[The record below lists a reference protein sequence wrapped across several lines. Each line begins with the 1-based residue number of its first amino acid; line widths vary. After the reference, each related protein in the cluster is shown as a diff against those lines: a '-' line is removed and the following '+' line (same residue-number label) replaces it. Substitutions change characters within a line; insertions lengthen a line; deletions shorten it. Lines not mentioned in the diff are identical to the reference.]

1 MPHHYE
7 TVPDKELSNAERVEL
22 SRPSSRLDVID
33 RDRDRTLRLSR
44 RNITKDA
51 SYSLTDIFSAVP
63 PIKKKKTLQCR
74 TRSLSSSRSLLDFSE
89 AKVLVP
95 DTQETTVPSTQPDEV
110 HALDHLDPH
119 PPARVPDAHLTPLAT
134 PATNALGLS
143 QVSNDSIEGYQGT
156 PPDATVSAT
165 STQISNSTI
174 EGYPG
179 TQEDAFPP
187 CAQIP
192 RAQSVAASPST
203 SPRPPTPAHSPGL
216 YNGIYGEPAAPP
228 VDPSTA
234 HPLHANTAGRPDI
247 DWLPTQEDGPV
258 REYFKLFDVDFN
270 DDSDVATQ
278 YKMNNAIILSLNN
291 VIRNCEKSSEA
302 YSSDIL
308 LGFLLNSIFKAYEA
322 GSMMMGWDKNA
333 VARQVSFHANQT
345 EVFQSRVTN
354 RFDPLGNHADKFGS
368 YHSSTVPPYSNK
380 VLQRSRAVR
389 LFHDEDG
396 VSVLGYDDDAIMSDD
411 GSNGTEV
418 SDVLMERAKE
428 GLKDSIHAAPAAP
441 VVALES
447 LSQASSLP
455 MEADFAEWVHA
466 ELRAIK
472 SFVGMP
478 GKDKGKGRQVSTPTP
493 SPAPPPPIRPASSTP
508 YVYVPHVPI
517 SRGDLQP
524 VPRTMSPSVRPD
536 SPNYLPPLP
545 APLPRIHDS
554 SAFLALPPGPPDVT
568 EFTPALTKNQKKAAK
583 RAEKKKTMAETVV
596 AALEADPARVPTAPK
611 SSKPAHAPGS
621 KTTNPIITPQYATP
635 SAGPSKPQELSV
647 VARFHTKITQEG
659 IHKLPPR
666 IFKERIDAFFKGRV
680 GTGKLRLSTAHWNG
694 AGNLVLNFPPSTDA
708 SLIFNKEDDLKSAMK
723 LPGPATFQRNT
734 SWKKVMI
741 NGVCTGMNRDGTGS
755 VYSAARLT
763 EELRDAH
770 SIFRTMKFTQELR
783 FLATREVLTS
793 SEHRS
798 VLICFEDHT
807 GSVWQSL
814 RSTHFNMFAK
824 PVSFREFNDKQVLRV
839 CLKCHSYDHE
849 GATCKATTLCSICS
863 GAHPDS
869 QHKKHCNRKQD
880 SCKGTV
886 AAAAV
891 THAKTCG
898 ACKRLNDKNV
908 RWDHAFDAQDCPSK
922 TGYRIPAYRV
932 MRSHAPSHMI
942 PSHPAVPNADEP
954 SASTIFGP
962 AAPADD
968 TVMTNTGPGEA
979 TTAVAE

>member
-7 TVPDKELSNAERVEL
+7 TVPDKELSNAERVER
-22 SRPSSRLDVID
+22 SRPSSRLDVLDCD
-33 RDRDRTLRLSR
+33 RERTLRLSK
-44 RNITKDA
+44 RNESKSA
-51 SYSLTDIFSAVP
+51 NYSLSDIFSAVSP
-63 PIKKKKTLQCR
+63 PRKKKTLQRR
-74 TRSLSSSRSLLDFSE
+74 TRSLSSARSLVSSPVG
-89 AKVLVP
+89 KVLVL
-95 DTQETTVPSTQPDEV
+95 DTQETTVPSTQPEEDQT
-110 HALDHLDPH
+110 LDHLDPH
-119 PPARVPDAHLTPLAT
+119 PPSRVVDDVHVTPRAT
-134 PATNALGLS
+134 PTANALGLS

-156 PPDATVSAT
+156 PPDATGSAT

-187 CAQIP
+187 CAQVP
-192 RAQSVAASPST
+192 RAQSLAASPVT
-203 SPRPPTPAHSPGL
+203 SPLSPSPALVPGL
-216 YNGIYGEPAAPP
+216 FNGIYGEPAAPP

-234 HPLHANTAGRPDI
+234 HPLHANTAGQPDI

-270 DDSDVATQ
+270 DDSDAATQ

-322 GSMMMGWDKNA
+322 GSMMMSWDKNA

-345 EVFQSRVTN
+345 EVFQSRATQ
-354 RFDPLGNHADKFGS
+354 RFDPLGNHADEFGS
-368 YHSSTVPPYSNK
+368 YHSSTVPPYSDK

-396 VSVLGYDDDAIMSDD
+396 VSVLGYDDDAAMSDD

-418 SDVLMERAKE
+418 SDVVMERAKE
-428 GLKDSIHAAPAAP
+428 GLKDSIHAATAP
-441 VVALES
+441 VPLIP

-455 MEADFAEWVHA
+455 LENDFCEMILRRVQALEAAQG
-466 ELRAIK
+466 I
-472 SFVGMP
+472 G
-478 GKDKGKGRQVSTPTP
+478 KGKGRQVPAPTP
-493 SPAPPPPIRPASSTP
+493 APKPPARLPTRVPLHAIPSPLPLIRDGVPQPIYPPPPARS
-508 YVYVPHVPI
+508 
-517 SRGDLQP
+517 
-524 VPRTMSPSVRPD
+524 D

-545 APLPRIHDS
+545 APLPRIDDS
-554 SAFLALPPGPPDVT
+554 SAFPAILPSGPPDT
-568 EFTPALTKNQKKAAK
+568 EEFTPALTKNQKKAAK
-583 RAEKKKTMAETVV
+583 RAEKKRTMAETVV
-596 AALEADPARVPTAPK
+596 AALEANPARVPAAPK
-611 SSKPAHAPGS
+611 SSKPAHASGS
-621 KTTNPIITPQYATP
+621 RTANPVITPQYATP
-635 SAGPSKPQELSV
+635 SAGLPKPQELSV
-647 VARFHTKITQEG
+647 VVRFHTKITQEG
-659 IHKLPPR
+659 VHKLPPR
-666 IFKERIDAFFKGRV
+666 IVKERIDAFFKGRV

-708 SLIFNKEDDLKSAMK
+708 SLIFSKEDDLKNAMK

-755 VYSAARLT
+755 VYSSARLT

-770 SIFRTMKFTQELR
+770 SIFRTMKFTQEPR

-849 GATCKATTLCSICS
+849 GATCKATALCSICS
-863 GAHPDS
+863 GAHSDS

-922 TGYRIPAYRV
+922 AGYRIPAYRV
-932 MRSHAPSHMI
+932 MRSHAPSHMV
-942 PSHPAVPNADEP
+942 PSHPAVPDADEP

-968 TVMTNTGPGEA
+968 TVMTNPGPGEA

>member
-7 TVPDKELSNAERVEL
+7 TVPDKELSNAERVER
-22 SRPSSRLDVID
+22 SRPSSRLDVLD
-33 RDRDRTLRLSR
+33 RDRERTLRLSK
-44 RNITKDA
+44 RNESKSA
-51 SYSLTDIFSAVP
+51 NYSLSDMFSAVSP
-63 PIKKKKTLQCR
+63 PCKRKTLQRR
-74 TRSLSSSRSLLDFSE
+74 TRSLSSARSLVDSPA

-95 DTQETTVPSTQPDEV
+95 DTQETTVPSTQPDEDQT
-110 HALDHLDPH
+110 LDHLDPH
-119 PPARVPDAHLTPLAT
+119 PPSRIANDAHTTPRAT

-156 PPDATVSAT
+156 PPEIIGSAT

-174 EGYPG
+174 EGYSG

-187 CAQIP
+187 CAQAL
-192 RAQSVAASPST
+192 RAQSVAASPVT
-203 SPRPPTPAHSPGL
+203 SPLPPSPAHVPGFF
-216 YNGIYGEPAAPP
+216 NGIYGEPAAPP

-234 HPLHANTAGRPDI
+234 HPLHANTAGQPDI
-247 DWLPTQEDGPV
+247 DWLPTQEDGPI

-270 DDSDVATQ
+270 DDSDAATQ

-291 VIRNCEKSSEA
+291 VIRNCKKSSEA

-322 GSMMMGWDKNA
+322 GSMMMSWDKDT
-333 VARQVSFHANQT
+333 VARQISFHANQT
-345 EVFQSRVTN
+345 EAFQSRVTN
-354 RFDPLGNHADKFGS
+354 RFDPLGNHADEFGS
-368 YHSSTVPPYSNK
+368 YHSSTVPPYSDK
-380 VLQRSRAVR
+380 VLQRARAVR

-418 SDVLMERAKE
+418 SDAVMERAKE
-428 GLKDSIHAAPAAP
+428 GLKDSIHARPAAP
-441 VVALES
+441 AVALES

-493 SPAPPPPIRPASSTP
+493 SPTPPHVTRPVTRSP
-508 YVYVPHVPI
+508 YVHVPL
-517 SRGDLQP
+517 SRGGLQP
-524 VPRTMSPSVRPD
+524 VPPSMLSPARPD

-545 APLPRIHDS
+545 APLPRIDGS
-554 SAFLALPPGPPDVT
+554 SSFPAILPSGPPDVE
-568 EFTPALTKNQKKAAK
+568 EFTPTLTKNQKKAAK
-583 RAEKKKTMAETVV
+583 RAEKKKTMAETVI
-596 AALEADPARVPTAPK
+596 AALEADPARVPAAPK
-611 SSKPAHAPGS
+611 SSKPAHASGPGPNA
-621 KTTNPIITPQYATP
+621 TNPVITPQYATP

-647 VARFHTKITQEG
+647 VVRFHTKITQEG
-659 IHKLPPR
+659 VHKLPPR
-666 IFKERIDAFFKGRV
+666 IVKECIDAFFKGRV

-708 SLIFNKEDDLKSAMK
+708 SLIFSKEDELKNTMK

-755 VYSAARLT
+755 IYSSARLT

-770 SIFRTMKFTQELR
+770 PVFRTMKFTQEPR

-839 CLKCHSYDHE
+839 CLKCHSHQQN
-849 GATCKATTLCSICS
+849 L
-863 GAHPDS
+863 H
-869 QHKKHCNRKQD
+869 
-880 SCKGTV
+880 
-886 AAAAV
+886 
-891 THAKTCG
+891 
-898 ACKRLNDKNV
+898 LL
-908 RWDHAFDAQDCPSK
+908 
-922 TGYRIPAYRV
+922 YR
-932 MRSHAPSHMI
+932 
-942 PSHPAVPNADEP
+942 
-954 SASTIFGP
+954 
-962 AAPADD
+962 
-968 TVMTNTGPGEA
+968 
-979 TTAVAE
+979 